1 MKKNLIQ
8 AFEHHFIPL
17 KNIAILFGVAMFFSC
32 QSTDLEVIDSL
43 TRLDESPIESATD
56 VQLVYSSHATIRMI
70 MEAPQM
76 DRYNH
81 EESFLELPQGIEV
94 VFYDSLGNITS
105 TLSAR
110 YAISYDEQQI
120 IEAENDVVVVNE
132 NNEKLNTEHLIWD
145 RQKGIIYSENFVKIT
160 TGDEVLYGEGME
172 ADERFSQWKIINPR
186 GTFSVD
192 TGRPEGSPSV
202 GDTTRR
208 VAPQQEVLKPE
219 GE

>member
-8 AFEHHFIPL
+8 AFENHFIIF

-32 QSTDLEVIDSL
+32 QTTDLETIDSL
-43 TRLDESPIESATD
+43 TRQDESPIESATD

-81 EESFLELPQGIEV
+81 EESLLELPQGIEV

-110 YAISYDEQQI
+110 YAIHYVEQQI

-132 NNEKLNTEHLIWD
+132 NNEKLNTERLIWD
-145 RQKGIIYSENFVKIT
+145 RKKGIIYSENFVKIT

-172 ADERFSQWKIINPR
+172 ADERFSQWEIINPR
-186 GTFSVD
+186 GTFSVE
-192 TGRPEGSPSV
+192 TGRPADRPSPDS
-202 GDTTRR
+202 TTRPDAR
-208 VAPQQEVLKPE
+208 EQED
-219 GE
+219 